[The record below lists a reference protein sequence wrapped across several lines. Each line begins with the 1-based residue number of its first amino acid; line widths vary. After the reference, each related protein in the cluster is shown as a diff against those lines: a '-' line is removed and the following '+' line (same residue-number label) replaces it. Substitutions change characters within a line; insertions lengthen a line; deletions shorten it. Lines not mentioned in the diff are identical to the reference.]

1 MRFDLALR
9 ASPPALLTYPP
20 SHISSPSSLA
30 GAPLSGGGG
39 GGGGGAAGG
48 IGDSPAPWTSAR
60 LRTSLVESGRA
71 VDESFVRRVI
81 LSRALQASLSF
92 CTSAADVADF
102 YDMVCAEP
110 QSETRANVL
119 HESGVTIDGDIYV
132 PHRST
137 ALFKWAF
144 DGMIPSVLKLPQARG
159 AAARECRLY
168 DELGADARAA
178 GVHLV
183 PVRLITMRGSH
194 RVGADVTSL
203 NAGILMPA
211 YPVTLALVPRAL
223 LLSHGA
229 YMLELL
235 QAAVDF
241 LFARG
246 WVHGDV
252 KPSNIFLSG
261 VDGLPWLGDFGSSV
275 RTAEV
280 RAGFQGGTPHFQLEG
295 VAADAPDASFDRAGL
310 VVSFVEALGLLSGGS
325 RDSAAWP
332 RAVVSAAVGRVE
344 DGGLRAGL
352 EAALA
357 RIA

>member
-1 MRFDLALR
+1 
-9 ASPPALLTYPP
+9 
-20 SHISSPSSLA
+20 
-30 GAPLSGGGG
+30 
-39 GGGGGAAGG
+39 
-48 IGDSPAPWTSAR
+48 
-60 LRTSLVESGRA
+60 
-71 VDESFVRRVI
+71 
-81 LSRALQASLSF
+81 
-92 CTSAADVADF
+92 VADF

-110 QSETRANVL
+110 KSETRENVL
-119 HESGVTIDGDIYV
+119 HESGVTIDGDFYV
-132 PHRST
+132 PHHST

-144 DGMIPSVLKLPQARG
+144 DGIVPSVLKLPRALG
-159 AAARECRLY
+159 AAARECRLF

-183 PVRLITMRGSH
+183 PVRLITMHGSH

-203 NAGILMPA
+203 RTGILMPA
-211 YPVTLALVPRAL
+211 YPVTLAQVPRAL

-229 YMLELL
+229 YMLALL

-241 LFARG
+241 LFARS

-261 VDGLPWLGDFGSSV
+261 IDGSPWLGDFGSSV

-280 RAGFQGGTPHFQLEG
+280 RAGFNGGTHHFQLEG

-310 VVSFVEALGLLSGGS
+310 VVSFVDALGLLSGGS
-325 RDSAAWP
+325 RDSAPWP

-344 DGGLRAGL
+344 DGGLRAAL